1 MFGSV
6 DDITAVTRLLKK
18 MEVSF
23 RLHIDAAFGGFIY
36 PFTNKDSVF
45 NFQNPDITSITIDAH
60 KMLQSP
66 YGTGIF
72 LIRKGFMKYV
82 CTDEAQYIPGKDYTL
97 CGSRSGANAVAIWM
111 ILHIHGSE
119 GWTKKMRELQLQT
132 NEFCRELDSLNIQYF
147 RNPYLNIIAIRSKYV
162 PKFLAEKYHL
172 VADSYEHEPE
182 WYKIVVM
189 PHVNRYFLDSFFT
202 ELKGQQHQIIE
213 NEKFDNLHLARV
225 VIRNQC
231 SLCFLLL
238 LLFLQ

>member
-1 MFGSV
+1 M
-6 DDITAVTRLLKK
+6 K
-18 MEVSF
+18 VSF

-97 CGSRSGANAVAIWM
+97 CGSRSGANAVSIWM
-111 ILHIHGSE
+111 ILHIHGYE
-119 GWTKKMRELQLQT
+119 GWTKKMKELQLQT
-132 NEFCRELDSLNIQYF
+132 NEFCRELDSLNIEYF
-147 RNPYLNIIAIRSKYV
+147 RNPHLNIIAIRSKYV

-172 VADSYEHEPE
+172 VADSYEHEPA

-213 NEKFDNLHLARV
+213 NEK
-225 VIRNQC
+225 
-231 SLCFLLL
+231 
-238 LLFLQ
+238 